1 MATLFG
7 PRAYTPYG
15 AMNAALAPGPAFCG
29 QYRDPL
35 TGNYPLGTGHRFY
48 SPTMMRFLSP
58 DSLSPFGRGGINVY
72 AYCGGEPVNRHD
84 PTGRFFETAALT
96 LRGLGM
102 VSNVLTL
109 GYNFLGPS
117 PTNRLG
123 LNASRTSTFGSLL
136 SLGSAAAQFA
146 GVESAIFGANV
157 GTVISLAA
165 TAARAINA
173 AVGPGASP
181 LGQVRKNF
189 DLLTGGMPA
198 EVAPAIPLESV
209 ETSIPHGLPVRR
221 SVINRPASEVN
232 RENPSIERAPDAW
245 GFQGD
250 TRGIRQRRHS
260 S

>member
-1 MATLFG
+1 
-7 PRAYTPYG
+7 
-15 AMNAALAPGPAFCG
+15 
-29 QYRDPL
+29 
-35 TGNYPLGTGHRFY
+35 
-48 SPTMMRFLSP
+48 
-58 DSLSPFGRGGINVY
+58 
-72 AYCGGEPVNRHD
+72 
-84 PTGRFFETAALT
+84 
-96 LRGLGM
+96 M

>member
-7 PRAYTPYG
+7 PRAYSPYG

-48 SPTMMRFLSP
+48 SPTLMRFLSP

-102 VSNVLTL
+102 ASNALTL

-117 PTNRLG
+117 ATDRFG
-123 LNASRTSTFGSLL
+123 LNTARTSTFGSFF

-146 GVESAIFGANV
+146 GVESAVFGTNV
-157 GTVISLAA
+157 GTAISLAA

-173 AVGPGASP
+173 AVGPGSSP
-181 LGQVRKNF
+181 LRQVKKNF
-189 DLLTGGMPA
+189 DLLAGGIPA
-198 EVAPAIPLESV
+198 EVAAEIALESV
-209 ETSIPHGLPVRR
+209 ETLPQRGLPVRQ
-221 SVINRPASEVN
+221 SVINRPALEVN
-232 RENPSIERAPDAW
+232 RATPIEGVQDSWA
-245 GFQGD
+245 FQSD
-250 TRGIRQRRHS
+250 TMGVRQRRHS
-260 S
+260 R